1 MMTDEVTERGLRVF
15 GELMG
20 ETAIEKMRGGI
31 ASGHFGSA
39 IGKLAT
45 DHAFA
50 GVWGRDGLERKQ
62 RSLVVIGVLI
72 AQRQILELKN
82 HVRIG
87 IRNGLTVREIEEAL
101 IQTTPYVGFP
111 AVASATTA
119 IVEVLRELGL
129 DTKTQTSEERGML

>member
-1 MMTDEVTERGLRVF
+1 MSDVTERGLQLF
-15 GELMG
+15 AEIMG
-20 ETAIEKMRGGI
+20 EERAAQMRLSIQSTG
-31 ASGHFGSA
+31 FGAA

-45 DHAFA
+45 DYAF
-50 GVWGRDGLERKQ
+50 GSVWARDGLERKQ

-82 HVRIG
+82 HIRIG
-87 IRNGLTVREIEEAL
+87 ITNGLTVREIEEAL
-101 IQTTPYVGFP
+101 IQTLPYVGFP

-129 DTKTQTSEERGML
+129 DTQTQTAEERGML